1 MSEEPKRRAPG
12 SLVVAAVFLGIV
24 VLAYIGIE
32 LVQRHRFT
40 VLEGEAHAVVI
51 DFAASV
57 RFDLDENK
65 RLVLRAAGDS
75 RGAPPLLTDLHWE
88 QVGDRGTS
96 WFLVAPLFGMPPQP
110 ASKNNPFLVVFVDQ
124 TRGAILGP
132 PKLQVHLVNPKGTLI
147 PEVLEARFKAR
158 GLSYSVYTP

>member
-40 VLEGEAHAVVI
+40 VLEGEAHAVVV

-65 RLVLRAAGDS
+65 QLVLRSAGEP
-75 RGAPPLLTDLHWE
+75 RGAQPILSDQHWE
-88 QVGDRGTS
+88 KVGDRGTS
-96 WFLVAPLFGMPPQP
+96 WFLVAPLFGTTPPG
-110 ASKNNPFLVVFVDQ
+110 NRDNPILVVFVDQ
-124 TRGAILGP
+124 TRGLILGSP
-132 PKLQVHLVNPKGTLI
+132 QVQVNLVSPKGTSI
-147 PEVLEARFKAR
+147 PEELVRQFRAQ
-158 GLSYSVYTP
+158 GLSCNVYTR